1 MPSSLAAACCRAALR
16 PFYRLYY
23 PRFQLQRRLPPV
35 PDTGRA
41 LRDNY
46 GCEFVA
52 YPAGSCWIAGQLYYF
67 GAFDPWIIDSMRA
80 LSRPGDVVCD
90 IGACWGDTALPLAR
104 HVGPGDHVHCFE
116 PEPGNVARLTRNV
129 AHSRLGNV
137 SIHPLALS
145 DADGTL
151 SFEVDE
157 AQSGMSGVSATQG
170 SGVEV
175 AAMRFDSWRSAH
187 GIGRVA
193 VCKIDTEGHE
203 WSVVEGMRE
212 SVADRAVTAFIIE
225 STSPGSREALRFLR
239 SAGYELYRIERRRFS
254 TVFAAENGPK
264 RGRQTIDMVALDP
277 RADIPP
283 AFLRLAG
290 R

>member
-1 MPSSLAAACCRAALR
+1 MPSSVSAALCRAALR
-16 PFYRLYY
+16 PLYRLYY

-35 PDTGRA
+35 PDTRRA
-41 LRDNY
+41 LRDIY
-46 GCEFVA
+46 GCEFVS
-52 YPAGSCWIAGQLYYF
+52 YPAGACYITGQLYYF

-80 LSRPGDVVCD
+80 LSRAGDVVCD

-104 HVGPGDHVHCFE
+104 HVGPSGHVHCFE
-116 PEPGNVARLTRNV
+116 PVPANVARLSRNV
-129 AHSRLGNV
+129 AHGRLGNV
-137 SIHPLALS
+137 SIHPVALS
-145 DADGTL
+145 STDGTL
-151 SFEVDE
+151 SLEVDE
-157 AQSGMSGVSATQG
+157 SQSGMSGVSATHG
-170 SGVEV
+170 TGVEV
-175 AAMRFDSWRSAH
+175 AGMRFDTWRSAN

-203 WSVVEGMRE
+203 QSVVEGMRE
-212 SVADRAVTAFIIE
+212 SVADRSVTAFIIE

-239 SAGYELYRIERRRFS
+239 SNGYDLYRIERRRFS
-254 TVFAAENGPK
+254 TVFAAEDGPK

-283 AFLRLAG
+283 TFLRLAG